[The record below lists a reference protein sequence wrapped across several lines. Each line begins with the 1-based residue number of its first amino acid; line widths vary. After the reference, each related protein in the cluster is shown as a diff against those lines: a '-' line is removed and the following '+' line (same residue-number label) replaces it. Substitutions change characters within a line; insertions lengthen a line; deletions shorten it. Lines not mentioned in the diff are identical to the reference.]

1 MVQNSLESNVPDE
14 QSSELAIACAKKM
27 GSADSFSHSLG
38 IQLSHIDVG
47 KSIMTLQVTANM
59 VNGYNTCHGGVIFS
73 FADTAFAYACNSQNQ
88 LAVAASCNIDFVRP
102 AMIGDTLTATST
114 MQYQGHRTGVYQT
127 IIINQDDKLIA
138 IFKGNSA
145 RLGKTVLNFPSKD
158 SL

>member
-27 GSADSFSHSLG
+27 GCADSFSHSLG

-102 AMIGDTLTATST
+102 AMIRSLPPLLCNIRDTEPAYTKPLLLTK
-114 MQYQGHRTGVYQT
+114 T
-127 IIINQDDKLIA
+127 INLLPSLKA
-138 IFKGNSA
+138 IQRA
-145 RLGKTVLNFPSKD
+145 
-158 SL
+158 